1 MSDASLP
8 PGASS
13 PRDHGRDDDRDD
25 RRGSAREAGR
35 RDRADTP
42 RGDGRD
48 RRDGWDDHRGRR
60 DERDRR
66 DTRDRGDDRDRDDRD
81 RDDDRDEVRGEPR
94 TALPGGASSSTMALI
109 LHALTFVCCAN
120 WLFGVAGIVFA
131 VRAAHARDRGRT
143 VQAETLTRYSWYCLG
158 AAGVMLFVMLVLT
171 VVMFTQAGSW
181 IQGIVPVTN
190 Y

>member
-1 MSDASLP
+1 MSNASLP

-13 PRDHGRDDDRDD
+13 PREHGRDDDRE
-25 RRGSAREAGR
+25 RRRSRAPGRGGGREAGS
-35 RDRADTP
+35 
-42 RGDGRD
+42 D
-48 RRDGWDDHRGRR
+48 RRDDRE
-60 DERDRR
+60 DERDGPDARQ
-66 DTRDRGDDRDRDDRD
+66 
-81 RDDDRDEVRGEPR
+81 
-94 TALPGGASSSTMALI
+94 AAIGASSSTMALI
-109 LHALTFVCCAN
+109 LHALTFVCCMN

-131 VRAAHARDRGRT
+131 VRAAHARDRGRA

-171 VVMFTQAGSW
+171 LVMFTQAGSW

>member
-1 MSDASLP
+1 MSNASLP

-13 PRDHGRDDDRDD
+13 PREHGRDDGPGRRSARAPERDGERGTGSDRRDD
-25 RRGSAREAGR
+25 REAE
-35 RDRADTP
+35 
-42 RGDGRD
+42 
-48 RRDGWDDHRGRR
+48 R
-60 DERDRR
+60 DERDER
-66 DTRDRGDDRDRDDRD
+66 DVTR
-81 RDDDRDEVRGEPR
+81 
-94 TALPGGASSSTMALI
+94 AAGGASSSTMALV
-109 LHALTFVCCAN
+109 LHALTFVCCMN

-171 VVMFTQAGSW
+171 FVVFTQAGSW

>member
-1 MSDASLP
+1 MSNASLP

-13 PRDHGRDDDRDD
+13 PREHGRDDDRE
-25 RRGSAREAGR
+25 RRRSRAPERGGGREAGS
-35 RDRADTP
+35 
-42 RGDGRD
+42 D
-48 RRDGWDDHRGRR
+48 RRDDRE
-60 DERDRR
+60 DERDGPDARR
-66 DTRDRGDDRDRDDRD
+66 
-81 RDDDRDEVRGEPR
+81 
-94 TALPGGASSSTMALI
+94 AAIGASSSTMALI
-109 LHALTFVCCAN
+109 LHALTFVCCMN

-131 VRAAHARDRGRT
+131 VRAAHARDRGRA

-171 VVMFTQAGSW
+171 LVMFTQAGSW

>member
-1 MSDASLP
+1 MSNASLP

-13 PRDHGRDDDRDD
+13 PREHGRDDDRE
-25 RRGSAREAGR
+25 RRRSRAPERGGGRGAGS
-35 RDRADTP
+35 
-42 RGDGRD
+42 D
-48 RRDGWDDHRGRR
+48 RRDDRE
-60 DERDRR
+60 DERDGGPDARR
-66 DTRDRGDDRDRDDRD
+66 
-81 RDDDRDEVRGEPR
+81 
-94 TALPGGASSSTMALI
+94 AAIGASSSTMALI
-109 LHALTFVCCAN
+109 LHALTFVCCMN

-131 VRAAHARDRGRT
+131 VRAAHARDRGRA

-171 VVMFTQAGSW
+171 LVMFTQAGSW

>member
-1 MSDASLP
+1 MSNASLP

-13 PRDHGRDDDRDD
+13 PREHGRDDDRE
-25 RRGSAREAGR
+25 RRSARAPERDGERGAGS
-35 RDRADTP
+35 
-42 RGDGRD
+42 D
-48 RRDGWDDHRGRR
+48 RRDDRE
-60 DERDRR
+60 DERDGPDARQS
-66 DTRDRGDDRDRDDRD
+66 
-81 RDDDRDEVRGEPR
+81 
-94 TALPGGASSSTMALI
+94 AIGASSSTMALI
-109 LHALTFVCCAN
+109 LHALTFVCCMN

-131 VRAAHARDRGRT
+131 VRAAHARDRGRA

-171 VVMFTQAGSW
+171 LVMFTQAGSW